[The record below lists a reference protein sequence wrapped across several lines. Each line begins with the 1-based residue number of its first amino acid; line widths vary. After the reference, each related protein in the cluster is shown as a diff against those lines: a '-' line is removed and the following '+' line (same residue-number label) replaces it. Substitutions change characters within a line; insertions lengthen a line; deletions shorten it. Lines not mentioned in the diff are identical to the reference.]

1 MCRKIYISLFYISIF
16 LGHFLISPLM
26 ADQSNGVLNLEE
38 ALSLAYQYNP
48 RIVQARKAIEGS
60 QGDLITTRTWENPEI
75 EAEIGGLKKN
85 EEGERNANLDSITFK
100 QNFDPPGVRHLGTK
114 IAKNDVL
121 IQEENLKAIWGE
133 IYVQTRDT
141 YSKIILDKKELELK
155 QNNLK
160 AMRQFFSNVQI
171 RYQSGKIL
179 KNHLQRAKIELLNA
193 ESDYIKAENEIEIS
207 KSKLNLLLGRARQT
221 TFVIKED
228 LREEKL
234 TLDLERLTQIALERR
249 PDLKIEALELDSK
262 IKNVSKEQLSRLPS
276 YSLGFQKINEEYE
289 KDYAAVIEVSIPFWN
304 LNQGEV
310 KKAKAEL
317 SAQQAQIEASKSE
330 VEFTVYSLYQ
340 EAKLALK
347 QLNLFKQSLEE
358 ANEMFRLA
366 GLSYREGEIGF
377 VDYLDQVQT
386 SLDSRIQYYQGLY
399 TLNQT
404 LNALEQAVYQ
414 SVRQEEFLK

>member
-1 MCRKIYISLFYISIF
+1 MCRKIYTSLFYISIF
-16 LGHFLISPLM
+16 LGHLLISPLM
-26 ADQSNGVLNLEE
+26 AGQSNEILGLEE
-38 ALSLAYQYNP
+38 ALSLAYQKNP
-48 RIVQARKAIEGS
+48 RIIQARRAIEGS
-60 QGDLITTRTWENPEI
+60 QGELITARTWTNPEV
-75 EAEIGGLKKN
+75 EAEIGGLKKDD
-85 EEGERNANLDSITFK
+85 EGRRKGHLDSITFK

-155 QNNLK
+155 QSNLK

-207 KSKLNLLLGRARQT
+207 KSKLNLLLGRPRQT
-221 TFVIKED
+221 IFVIKED

-234 TLDLERLTQIALERR
+234 ILNLEKLTQIALERR

-262 IKNVSKEQLSRLPS
+262 IKSVSKEQLSRLPS
-276 YSLGFQKINEEYE
+276 YSLGFQKVNEEYE
-289 KDYAAVIEVSIPFWN
+289 KDYAAIIEVSIPLWN

-310 KKAKAEL
+310 KKAKAKL
-317 SAQQAQIEASKSE
+317 YAQQAQMEASKSE

-340 EAKLALK
+340 KSKLALK

-386 SLDSRIQYYQGLY
+386 SLNSRIQYYQGLY

-404 LNALEQAVYQ
+404 VNALEQAVYQ
-414 SVRQEEFLK
+414 SVRQEEFLR